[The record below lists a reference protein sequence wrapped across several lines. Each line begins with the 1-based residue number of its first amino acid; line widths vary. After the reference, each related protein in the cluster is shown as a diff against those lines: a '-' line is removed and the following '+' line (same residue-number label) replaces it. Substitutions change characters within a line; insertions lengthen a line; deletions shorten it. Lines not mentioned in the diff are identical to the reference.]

1 MAAFGGRYGKDYKV
15 KANSV
20 CEGNGKAEI
29 ECSASIKVVVEDG
42 GSVKDDNSGQDA
54 KSLSSSSSSSSGS
67 SSSSTVQV
75 EPVKEATPNAGDAP
89 PLAVTEPVQRAP
101 TTPPTEA
108 LDDVPL
114 CSGALPVEPAADLL
128 ADGSAP
134 APPEQDHGEKVK
146 VAAANAPKAEV

>member
-1 MAAFGGRYGKDYKV
+1 MAVFGGRYGKDYEV

-20 CEGNGKAEI
+20 CEADAEGEI
-29 ECSASIKVVVEDG
+29 ESLAGIKVVMEDG

-134 APPEQDHGEKVK
+134 VPPDQDNGEKVK